1 MLNGPYLSNAVLTP
15 EQIHPNFFKANKKL
29 PHVCT
34 NRKRRKFTAQLS
46 SLVQLSEYEIE
57 HRKRWANRQFS
68 MLANIPS
75 TAVLG
80 A

>member
-29 PHVCT
+29 PHVCC
-34 NRKRRKFTAQLS
+34 KRTAQFNY
-46 SLVQLSEYEIE
+46 LVPLSECEIE

>member
-29 PHVCT
+29 PHVCC
-34 NRKRRKFTAQLS
+34 KRTAQFNY
-46 SLVQLSEYEIE
+46 LVPLSECEIE
-57 HRKRWANRQFS
+57 HRKRWAKIQIIR
-68 MLANIPS
+68 LANIPS
-75 TAVLG
+75 NAVIG

>member
-1 MLNGPYLSNAVLTP
+1 MLKGPYLSNAVLTP

-29 PHVCT
+29 PHICT
-34 NRKRRKFTAQLS
+34 NRKRKFTAQLS
-46 SLVQLSEYEIE
+46 SLMPLSEYEIE

-80 A
+80 V